1 MENVLINQDMQLSA
15 LSVQIVYVQVVVR
28 GIVMP
33 VPVQLQAL
41 DVQI

>member
-33 VPVQLQAL
+33 VPVQVVDAKIQ
-41 DVQI
+41 